1 MQDVI
6 GELRLYVNGWL
17 NYFGISH
24 TYKVVLELEEWLRRR
39 VRLYYWKQW
48 KQARTRRRSLIKL
61 GADPAEVKLASRSRK
76 GYWRMSSNRIL
87 QQALTNH
94 WLEEHGAPNIVTR
107 RDNRGES
114 GEFYFEIITGNLER
128 GPVGM

>member
-6 GELRLYVNGWL
+6 EEPRLYVNGWL
-17 NYFGISH
+17 NYFGISR
-24 TYKVVLELEEWLRRR
+24 TYKVVLELEEWMQRR

-48 KQARTRRRSLIKL
+48 KQPRTRRRNLIKL

-94 WLEEHGAPNIVTR
+94 WLEEHGVPNMRTLWIR
-107 RDNRGES
+107 L
-114 GEFYFEIITGNLER
+114 YY
-128 GPVGM
+128 GPNARV